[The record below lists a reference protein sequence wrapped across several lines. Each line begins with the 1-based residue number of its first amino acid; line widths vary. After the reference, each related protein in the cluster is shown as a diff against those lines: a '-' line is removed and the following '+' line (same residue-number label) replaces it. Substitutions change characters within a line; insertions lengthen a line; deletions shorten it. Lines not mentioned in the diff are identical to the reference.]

1 MKGDEFFFEQT
12 ETWSNDEFDSK
23 HPLKY
28 TVTPPVMPEKIKVS
42 GSQWIEP
49 HLTGS
54 KLGFRLEVSVGIFG
68 IGGQIASGVMKGT
81 IESFEKVPGRAVEY
95 VKAHGEVDAALE
107 EEKTLGHTPAVV
119 HKLAVARWHLAI
131 KMVINTNRWKKTGAT
146 LPAAVVA
153 EAVGTA
159 AVAVVEHSAEVMQ
172 KFARRRQSTKTSEV
186 KRQAT
191 GMSKLSRVESFKTG
205 EIPVPVPS
213 PEKKGAG
220 TAVPARVAPIEE
232 EPDVVRV
239 SARMPTRKG
248 AGASR
253 PNAATSSSSLGLSG
267 GGDVSVLMS
276 KLDALERRLDTMEQR
291 TGPQS
296 ISLKIDEP
304 VKLAGCCSIM

>member
-107 EEKTLGHTPAVV
+107 EEKTLGHTLPSRSIRD
-119 HKLAVARWHLAI
+119 KP
-131 KMVINTNRWKKTGAT
+131 NTNST
-146 LPAAVVA
+146 LISLRLQP
-153 EAVGTA
+153 
-159 AVAVVEHSAEVMQ
+159 
-172 KFARRRQSTKTSEV
+172 ST
-186 KRQAT
+186 
-191 GMSKLSRVESFKTG
+191 
-205 EIPVPVPS
+205 
-213 PEKKGAG
+213 
-220 TAVPARVAPIEE
+220 
-232 EPDVVRV
+232 
-239 SARMPTRKG
+239 
-248 AGASR
+248 AGASCR
-253 PNAATSSSSLGLSG
+253 VTTKS
-267 GGDVSVLMS
+267 
-276 KLDALERRLDTMEQR
+276 
-291 TGPQS
+291 
-296 ISLKIDEP
+296 
-304 VKLAGCCSIM
+304 